1 MKRREFITLLGGAAA
16 AWPLAARAQR
26 LRRIGV
32 LIVAAPDDA
41 DAQTRLAALRQG
53 LQQFGWIEGRNLQI
67 DARWGAGD
75 AAATRRAATE
85 LAALVPDVI
94 VASGSAGAAAVL
106 QATRTVPTV
115 FVIVPDPVGSGCVR
129 KPGSARRHAT
139 GFMMFE
145 YSLSA
150 KWLELLKE
158 IAPGVTRAGVLR
170 DPAITAG
177 IGMFGAIQSAAPS
190 LGVEV
195 SPVNVRDPSE
205 MERGITAFARFG
217 NGGLIVTA
225 SALTRSRLLGIARS
239 TRQSRC
245 RASAPYRAA
254 GSLTVI
260 RQRVRGSA
268 ASVSDAEW
276 SVNKSSQSTTSPTS

>member
-1 MKRREFITLLGGAAA
+1 MQIT
-16 AWPLAARAQR
+16 
-26 LRRIGV
+26 
-32 LIVAAPDDA
+32 
-41 DAQTRLAALRQG
+41 QT
-53 LQQFGWIEGRNLQI
+53 IP
-67 DARWGAGD
+67 
-75 AAATRRAATE
+75 
-85 LAALVPDVI
+85 V
-94 VASGSAGAAAVL
+94 
-106 QATRTVPTV
+106 V
-115 FVIVPDPVGSGCVR
+115 FVHTPDPVGSGLVSSFAQ
-129 KPGSARRHAT
+129 PGGNAT
-139 GFMMFE
+139 GFTQFE
-145 YSLSA
+145 YGIA
-150 KWLELLKE
+150 GKWLELLKE
-158 IAPGVTRAGVLR
+158 IAPAVTRAAVIR

-276 SVNKSSQSTTSPTS
+276 SVDKSSQSTTSPTS